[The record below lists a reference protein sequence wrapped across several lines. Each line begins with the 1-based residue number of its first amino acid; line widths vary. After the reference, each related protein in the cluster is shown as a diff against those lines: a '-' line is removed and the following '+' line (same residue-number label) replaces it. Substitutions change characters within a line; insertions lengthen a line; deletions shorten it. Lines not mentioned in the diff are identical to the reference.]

1 MIYPS
6 FTMGVSFIQPY
17 SENGSYNGSYIYIS
31 YISYIRIVDQFRRYI
46 TLEAM
51 MHIRGVL
58 EG

>member
-1 MIYPS
+1 
-6 FTMGVSFIQPY
+6 MGVSFIQPY